1 MADRY
6 NIYDWVGDRSKQRL
20 QQLLSKYDIKVDE
33 NKQNKQQVLSQV
45 LNTLRTAEEVFELKK
60 LFLTPDPL
68 DKNFIEAQNADKN
81 LIELKCNIAIKRKQI
96 EHAIEEA
103 VSTFVVAEQMKK
115 MHEEVQDLIKKEAAE
130 KDQAMKEAYRSAT
143 EQMQQDLRNYL
154 DRLQKQA
161 MSDMLKH
168 KANIERLD
176 KEIAELKAQ
185 KEATFVNGA
194 KEALEQHKQTILP
207 SGKRLNDY
215 MTDSQAIR
223 IQESL
228 AREMYKR
235 EELKSKEVKELKSE
249 LKDIKEQKA
258 QINQSQKQ
266 VRSSSVTFMPG
277 YNGAQKSL
285 STQDSVKLAK
295 LEAREKEID
304 TRLKE
309 LEKTDPKATQRENQE
324 LFKDIAKKEGVDVN
338 NIPPQDLEQLGE
350 RFIEQGEK
358 ICKEVKVI
366 DEKIEEKNEEKIE
379 ELSSAKLDY
388 NLHLQQR
395 EAISEEYGEN
405 ENRIK
410 GDDLDID
417 DLFASLT
424 ESEEEPKNRS
434 SVTQTK

>member
-33 NKQNKQQVLSQV
+33 KKQNKQQVLSQV

-68 DKNFIEAQNADKN
+68 DKNFIEAQNAEKK
-81 LIELKCNIAIKRKQI
+81 LIELQCNIAIKRKEI
-96 EHAIEEA
+96 NRAIEEA

-115 MHEEVQDLIKKEAAE
+115 LHEAIQDLIKKEAVE
-130 KDQAMKEAYRSAT
+130 KDQAMKEAYRSTT

-168 KANIERLD
+168 KANIDRLD

-185 KEATFVNGA
+185 KEASFVNGA
-194 KEALEQHKQTILP
+194 KEALDHHKQIILP

-223 IQESL
+223 IQEQL

-235 EELKSKEVKELKSE
+235 DENKIKEVKQLKNELQDIKQQKSE
-249 LKDIKEQKA
+249 IM
-258 QINQSQKQ
+258 QSQKQ
-266 VRSSSVTFMPG
+266 VRSSSDSFMPG
-277 YNGAQKSL
+277 FKGAQKSV
-285 STQDSVKLAK
+285 SPQDSVKLAK

-304 TRLKE
+304 TCLNE
-309 LEKTDPKATQRENQE
+309 LEKSDPKATQRENHQ
-324 LFKDIAKKEGVDVN
+324 LFKEIAKKEGVDVDK
-338 NIPPQDLEQLGE
+338 IPPQDLEQLGE

-358 ICKEVKVI
+358 ICKKVEVI
-366 DEKIEEKNEEKIE
+366 DEKVEKKNDERHKVINEAKEDYMEVKALMTEKIE
-379 ELSSAKLDY
+379 VAKL
-388 NLHLQQR
+388 
-395 EAISEEYGEN
+395 E
-405 ENRIK
+405 
-410 GDDLDID
+410 GDTTQFDLSDID
-417 DLFASLT
+417 DLAAMLDLEPQ
-424 ESEEEPKNRS
+424 ESPSIRS
-434 SVTQTK
+434 P